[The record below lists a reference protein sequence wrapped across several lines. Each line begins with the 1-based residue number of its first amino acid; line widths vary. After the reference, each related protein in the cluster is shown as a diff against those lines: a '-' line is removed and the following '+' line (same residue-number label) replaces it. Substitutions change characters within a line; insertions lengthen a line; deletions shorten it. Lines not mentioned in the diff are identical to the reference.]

1 MVARQKWGS
10 RWAFVLAAVGSAAG
24 LGNAWRFPYKAYSNG
39 GGAFYVPY
47 FIALFLVGIPLLMA
61 EFAIG
66 QGLQSSAPKSMAI
79 IRKNAEFIG
88 WFAVIGGAII
98 TFYYNV
104 IMAYIF
110 NYLYYSFG
118 VAWKDDPNG
127 FFFGKFLQVSSGPG
141 ELGSIR
147 WPIVIGLALTWLWI
161 YFILRKGT
169 TSVGKTVAWT
179 VPLPVVLLLILGIRG
194 ITLDGAAKGLNFLFE
209 PNFAKLADPRVWA
222 NAFGQIFFTLSLAF
236 GIMIA
241 YGSYNKKEE
250 DIANNA
256 IITALGNSAT
266 SYLAGIAVFSVLGY
280 MATQLSVPVDKVVSG
295 GIGLAFVVYPQAIS
309 LFPGGVVVQS
319 IIGLLFFLMLLTL
332 GIDSAFSLV
341 EAVEAAASDKFK
353 VNKKA
358 FLIGF
363 SIFGFL
369 AGLLFSTQGGLYWL
383 DIIDHF
389 VSVYGL
395 LIAGILESII
405 IGWLFGAEKLRK
417 YINEVSEIKIGKW
430 FNFSIKFLIP
440 AVLIIILGL
449 NFFDELKKPYGD
461 YPSWAL
467 WTGFSMLII
476 TPIIAIILSK
486 IPPKDKDYY
495 KKVEIDLTEGGN

>member
-1 MVARQKWGS
+1 MARQKWGS
-10 RWAFVLAAVGSAAG
+10 RWAFVLAAIGSAAG
-24 LGNAWRFPYKAYSNG
+24 LGNAWRFPYMAYSNG

-47 FIALFLVGIPLLMA
+47 FIALFLAGIPLLMA

-66 QGLQSSAPKSMAI
+66 QGFQSGAPRSLAKI
-79 IRKNAEFIG
+79 KKGAEFIG
-88 WFAVIGGAII
+88 WWAVITGALI

-118 VAWKDDPNG
+118 VAWKGDPNK
-127 FFFGKFLQVSSGPG
+127 FFFNEFLQVSNGPS

-179 VPLPVVLLLILGIRG
+179 VPLPVILLIILGIRG
-194 ITLDGAAKGLNFLFE
+194 ITLEGAAQGLNFLFQ
-209 PNFAKLADPRVWA
+209 PNFAKLAEPRVWA

-266 SYLAGIAVFSVLGY
+266 SFLAGIAVFSVLGY
-280 MATQLSVPVDKVVSG
+280 MALQINSPIDEVVSG

-309 LFPGGVVVQS
+309 LFPGGVIVQS
-319 IIGLLFFLMLLTL
+319 IIGLAFFVMLLTL

-353 VNKKA
+353 FNKRS

-369 AGLLFSTQGGLYWL
+369 VGLLYSTQGGLYWL

-389 VSVYGL
+389 LSIYAL
-395 LIAGILESII
+395 LIVGILESII
-405 IGWLFGAEKLRK
+405 IGWVLDAEKLRN
-417 YINEVSEIKIGKW
+417 YINKVSEVKIGKW
-430 FNFSIKFLIP
+430 FDISLRYIIP
-440 AVLIIILGL
+440 GSLIIILGL
-449 NFFDELKKPYGD
+449 TLYDEIKNPYGG
-461 YPSWAL
+461 YPTWAL
-467 WTGFSMLII
+467 LTGFAVLIA

-486 IPPKDKDYY
+486 VPPKDNDYY
-495 KKVEIDLTEGGN
+495 KKEEM

>member
-1 MVARQKWGS
+1 MAREKWGS
-10 RWAFVLAAVGSAAG
+10 RWAFVLAAIGSAAG
-24 LGNAWRFPYKAYSNG
+24 LGNAWRFPYMAYTNG

-66 QGLQSSAPKSMAI
+66 QGLQSSAPKAMGKIKKGFEA
-79 IRKNAEFIG
+79 IG
-88 WFAVIGGAII
+88 WMAVFSGAII

-110 NYLYYSFG
+110 NYLYYSFS
-118 VAWKDDPNG
+118 VAWKDDPNN
-127 FFFGKFLQVSSGPG
+127 FFFNKFLQVSSGPG
-141 ELGSIR
+141 ELGAIR
-147 WPIVIGLALTWLWI
+147 WPIVIGLALTWIWI

-179 VPLPVVLLLILGIRG
+179 VPLPVVLLIILGIRG
-194 ITLDGAAKGLNFLFE
+194 ITLDGAAQGLNFLFE
-209 PNFAKLADPRVWA
+209 PNFAKLAEPRVWA

-241 YGSYNKKEE
+241 YGSYNKKDE

-280 MATQLSVPVDKVVSG
+280 MANQLSVPVDEVVKG

-309 LFPGGVVVQS
+309 LFPGGAVVQS
-319 IIGLLFFLMLLTL
+319 IIGLAFFVMLLTL

-341 EAVEAAASDKFK
+341 EAVEAATHDKFK
-353 VNKKA
+353 VNKKS

-363 SIFGFL
+363 SIIGFL
-369 AGLLFSTQGGLYWL
+369 SGLLFATQGGLYWL

-389 VSVYGL
+389 LSIYGL
-395 LIAGILESII
+395 LIVGIFEAII
-405 IGWLFGAEKLRK
+405 IGYIFGAEKLRN
-417 YINEVSEIKIGKW
+417 YINEVSEVKIGKW
-430 FNFSIKFLIP
+430 FDFSLKYFIP
-440 AVLIIILGL
+440 LVLIVVLG
-449 NFFDELKKPYGD
+449 FTFYDELTKPYGD
-461 YPSWAL
+461 YPTWAL
-467 WTGFSMLII
+467 WTGFSILIL
-476 TPIIAIILSK
+476 TVILGVIFAK
-486 IPPKDKDYY
+486 IPPRDKDYY
-495 KKVEIDLTEGGN
+495 KKEDLNVKGGM

>member
-1 MVARQKWGS
+1 M
-10 RWAFVLAAVGSAAG
+10 
-24 LGNAWRFPYKAYSNG
+24 
-39 GGAFYVPY
+39 
-47 FIALFLVGIPLLMA
+47 
-61 EFAIG
+61 
-66 QGLQSSAPKSMAI
+66 
-79 IRKNAEFIG
+79 
-88 WFAVIGGAII
+88 
-98 TFYYNV
+98 
-104 IMAYIF
+104 
-110 NYLYYSFG
+110 
-118 VAWKDDPNG
+118 
-127 FFFGKFLQVSSGPG
+127 
-141 ELGSIR
+141 
-147 WPIVIGLALTWLWI
+147 
-161 YFILRKGT
+161 LRKGT